1 MLNKA
6 LHRCRG
12 MTLIE
17 LAVTVTILALLLIGA
32 GPSIGAWIRNT
43 KVRNTASSI
52 LAGLNQARSES
63 VRRSRP
69 VRFQLV
75 SLTNPTVMDASC
87 ALSGS
92 GVSWVVSVSDPTSYC
107 QYAPSLV
114 ATNANDPMIVE
125 SKAGGVDGQT
135 MSVSAR
141 IADGS
146 AAASVVTFNAFGRVA
161 DAVPIDHIT
170 VSNVTAGGDYR
181 TLRIEIG
188 AGGKVRLCDMGVTDT
203 TDSRYCPTRAIP

>member
-1 MLNKA
+1 MLRNA
-6 LHRCRG
+6 SRSNRG

-17 LAVTVTILALLLIGA
+17 LVVAVTVIALLLLSA
-32 GPSIGAWIRNT
+32 APNIGAWMQNT
-43 KVRNTASSI
+43 QVRNTASSI
-52 LAGLNQARSES
+52 LAGLNRARSES
-63 VRRSRP
+63 MRRARP
-69 VRFQLV
+69 IRFQLV
-75 SLTNPTVMDASC
+75 SLTNPKVMDASC

-92 GVSWVVSVSDPTSYC
+92 GVSWVVSVNDPTSYC

-125 SKAGGVDGQT
+125 SKAGGVGGQT
-135 MSVSAR
+135 MNVSAR

-146 AAASVVTFNAFGRVA
+146 AAASVVTFNAFGQVA

-170 VSNVTAGGDYR
+170 VSNVIAGGDYR
-181 TLRIEIG
+181 TLRVEIG
-188 AGGKVRLCDMGVTDT
+188 AGGTVRLCDMGVTNT